1 MPPAGGM
8 RVDLN
13 HPAIRALLTSPEGPV
28 AKLLIRD
35 AQKVTQGA
43 KRRCPVS
50 PAGSGGN
57 RSGHLRS
64 SIGWDLGRDAGGLY
78 ADIGTDVDYGL
89 YVEVGTKPHVI
100 RAHGPWSLRNR
111 RTGKVF
117 GPVAHHP
124 GTRAQPYLRPALDD
138 IRGT

>member
-1 MPPAGGM
+1 MPAGGM

-13 HPAIRALLTSPEGPV
+13 STAIRELLSGPDGPV
-28 AKLLIRD
+28 AKRLIRD
-35 AQKVTQGA
+35 AQTVTKGA

-50 PAGSGGN
+50 PAGSGDN

-64 SIGWDLGRDAGGLY
+64 SISWDLVRDADGLY
-78 ADIGTDVDYGL
+78 ADVGTDVDYGL

-100 RAHGPWSLRNR
+100 RSTGLWPLRNR
-111 RTGKVF
+111 RTGQVF
-117 GPVAHHP
+117 GLVVHHP

-138 IRGT
+138 IRRG

>member
-1 MPPAGGM
+1 MPSGGM

-13 HPAIRALLTSPEGPV
+13 SAAIRELLTSPAGPV
-28 AKLLIRD
+28 AKRLIRD
-35 AQKVTQGA
+35 AQIVTKGA

-64 SIGWDLGRDAGGLY
+64 SISWDLTVHPLQ

-89 YVEVGTKPHVI
+89 YVEVGTKPHTI
-100 RAHGPWSLRNR
+100 RSKGPWPLRNR

-138 IRGT
+138 IRRG